1 MAFRQDGHASHIPAG
16 AAGEH
21 DEASLPL
28 DGGVDTLD
36 RAYINL
42 SGWNGRNADGASLS
56 RSGGAWEAVRIR
68 ECQGLLVVIA
78 LTDSACGKCP
88 LVIVPSSHKSGLPAP
103 PIPSSSPFAE
113 RPALAAG
120 DVLLCA
126 ASTLHGVCPQGA
138 GGELL
143 IVNFISRSARPQVPP
158 DQQDEP
164 PLPAWAEGLDEAEQ
178 TVLAGGNSRRVLLSD
193 GTATWLTPA
202 DDADVAQRASSALEL
217 GRRDDDAERWAFDT
231 YGFLLVEDVMD
242 DDWIDAAVA
251 GIDANLDR
259 MVYRAKARLTGT

>member
-1 MAFRQDGHASHIPAG
+1 MNLDTYTVSHWNEAKHVHERSILTAEQDFTFDALGFVVLPHVLSPAELSACRDSSTSGDGLGDLCSEDGAVGRYVRELCGDGFRQDGDARHVSAG
-16 AAGEH
+16 AAGGY

-28 DGGVDTLD
+28 DGGLDTLD

-56 RSGGAWEAVRIR
+56 RAGGAWEAVRIR

-120 DVLLCA
+120 DVRGSMGRHRNRLSWRSVYRSGRRVMESMVRNALA
-126 ASTLHGVCPQGA
+126 AGISGNTVRHLYDRVRRWHTLASARTGRV
-138 GGELL
+138 
-143 IVNFISRSARPQVPP
+143 SRS
-158 DQQDEP
+158 
-164 PLPAWAEGLDEAEQ
+164 
-178 TVLAGGNSRRVLLSD
+178 
-193 GTATWLTPA
+193 
-202 DDADVAQRASSALEL
+202 
-217 GRRDDDAERWAFDT
+217 
-231 YGFLLVEDVMD
+231 
-242 DDWIDAAVA
+242 
-251 GIDANLDR
+251 
-259 MVYRAKARLTGT
+259 